1 MRIFFLRSNS
11 FLLRQLE
18 IYSIFTIIEMSLRKG
33 KKTKTDLNNLN
44 KSHKTVTIYI
54 TTIFVISWKLV
65 CNIFIYLYTVYDR
78 HCYIDML
85 VISCLKDSCCF
96 VKDLEMELKCCSIH
110 RKYHYRGARITGK
123 PSLNLICMFTTLKHV
138 MYTWKTKTVFSH
150 SDGISGNWEELH
162 IIKIIE

>member
-18 IYSIFTIIEMSLRKG
+18 IYSIFTIIEMSLRKE

-65 CNIFIYLYTVYDR
+65 CNIFIYLYCVWQTLLYWHVGYIMLKGFLLLCKRPRDGAQVLLNTQEIPLQRCKNYWETIPQSYMHVY
-78 HCYIDML
+78 
-85 VISCLKDSCCF
+85 
-96 VKDLEMELKCCSIH
+96 
-110 RKYHYRGARITGK
+110 
-123 PSLNLICMFTTLKHV
+123 N
-138 MYTWKTKTVFSH
+138 
-150 SDGISGNWEELH
+150 
-162 IIKIIE
+162 IETCDVHMKN